1 MIYQDH
7 NFVLWQVLF
16 FNALGSFIGVLV
28 TRAISDCVNLNVH
41 SKTGGFVFQLCPDY
55 VFKQVSDPVELH
67 DVFRLA
73 LQPELVKFYEE
84 IAEKRTIRGA
94 KLKTYVSCGTMIKVG
109 N

>member
-1 MIYQDH
+1 METPHIH
-7 NFVLWQVLF
+7 
-16 FNALGSFIGVLV
+16 VLV
-28 TRAISDCVNLNVH
+28 SHYKSAISDCVNLNVH

-73 LQPELVKFYEE
+73 LQPELVKLYEE
-84 IAEKRTIRGA
+84 IAENRAIRGA
-94 KLKTYVSCGTMIKVG
+94 KLKTYVSCGTMVKVG